1 MNCLF
6 VKPMSFIKKKKIL
19 LGSRLQRSQKFGWAA
34 GKSAQFANDL
44 EFTDDEYLKQQMTKL
59 FSLRLNYLTWNSN
72 TKKLYI
78 ARPTWH
84 KISGVLKLKE
94 SMLVAVG
101 EAVFIYIPK
110 RTVTIQV
117 AKWVRT
123 SHDNQAYVAM
133 PTAGNNRTLTGYLLI

>member
-1 MNCLF
+1 M
-6 VKPMSFIKKKKIL
+6 
-19 LGSRLQRSQKFGWAA
+19 
-34 GKSAQFANDL
+34 
-44 EFTDDEYLKQQMTKL
+44 
-59 FSLRLNYLTWNSN
+59 
-72 TKKLYI
+72 
-78 ARPTWH
+78 
-84 KISGVLKLKE
+84 KE

>member
-1 MNCLF
+1 M
-6 VKPMSFIKKKKIL
+6 
-19 LGSRLQRSQKFGWAA
+19 
-34 GKSAQFANDL
+34 
-44 EFTDDEYLKQQMTKL
+44 
-59 FSLRLNYLTWNSN
+59 
-72 TKKLYI
+72 
-78 ARPTWH
+78 
-84 KISGVLKLKE
+84 KE

-110 RTVTIQV
+110 KTVTIQV